1 MNALAPRKVTVYD
14 TELPNIQPPLQ
25 NKNLIKCGMAEVI
38 CRAVTSKDKEIYPSS
53 QKRQGII
60 IFT

>member
-1 MNALAPRKVTVYD
+1 MNALAPRKVTAYD

-25 NKNLIKCGMAEVI
+25 NKILIKCGMTEVI
-38 CRAVTSKDKEIYPSS
+38 SKDKEIYPST
-53 QKRQGII
+53 QKRQGIV